1 MPATRS
7 ARLLADIGGTNA
19 RFAWQAGPGQPLA
32 DELQLACDAHA
43 SLQDAIAHYLRQT
56 GRQAPPACAIGIAN
70 PVTGDRVTMT
80 NRDWSFSVEA
90 LRAAL
95 GFERLLVMN
104 DFKALALA
112 LPALTPEELHRIGGT
127 EEPVPGAA
135 MALVGPGTGLGVA
148 TLVPTAAGAVAVDG
162 EGGHVTLA
170 AFDADEAAVIAWLR
184 PRYGHVSAERV
195 LSGPGLVALHA
206 AARALAGVNTPD
218 LGAADIVALASPD
231 TWATEPSARAAGAS
245 GAQVRCC
252 AQALRWFVGFLAG
265 VAGNHA
271 LSVGARGGVYLGGGI
286 PPRILGIL
294 SQPFFRERF
303 EAKGRM
309 GDYLRRIPVFAIDAR
324 SPPALRGAAAALDG
338 DIQR

>member
-1 MPATRS
+1 MPATPK

-19 RFAWQAGPGQPLA
+19 RFAWQAGPGQPLV
-32 DELQLACDAHA
+32 DELQLACDAHV

-56 GRQAPPACAIGIAN
+56 GRQAPPDCAIGIAN
-70 PVTGDRVTMT
+70 PVTDDRVTMT
-80 NRDWSFSVEA
+80 NRDWSFSIEG

-104 DFKALALA
+104 DFKALAVA
-112 LPALTPEELHRIGGT
+112 LPSLRPEELHRIGGT
-127 EEPVPGAA
+127 DAPVPGAA

-148 TLVPTAAGAVAVDG
+148 TLVPTPVGAVAVDG

-170 AFDADEAAVIAWLR
+170 AFDVDEAAVIAWLR
-184 PRYGHVSAERV
+184 RRYGHVSAERV

-206 AARALAGVNTPD
+206 AACHLNGVDAAD
-218 LGAADIVALASPD
+218 LSAADIVALASLD
-231 TWATEPSARAAGAS
+231 EGVNEPSAAIAEAS
-245 GAQVRCC
+245 PAQIRCC

-265 VAGNHA
+265 VSGNHA

-286 PPRILGIL
+286 PPRILGTL
-294 SQPFFRERF
+294 RQPFFRERF

-309 GDYLRRIPVFAIDAR
+309 GDYLRRIPVYVIDAR

-338 DIQR
+338 AIQR